1 MIQSIRLRNWRS
13 HKDSLLEFKKGT
25 NVLVGVMGS
34 GKTSVVDGICFG
46 LFGTFPALNTRK
58 VSIEETLMQKPQIAN
73 SASVELA
80 FSYNNKNF
88 SVERSIFKG
97 SKATEAKLYCEGKLI
112 AGPKPSE
119 VTERIEKELEV
130 DFDLFSRAVYSEQNQ
145 IDFFLR
151 LSPRER
157 KQKFDELLEINRYEN
172 ARQNMQSVGNR
183 VKKTLEDQ
191 KKWVNEQEKQFK
203 AEETQ
208 QIRERMEKKKT
219 EKMEWEQQAKKSG
232 EKAIQI
238 VEGIAELEK
247 AEKELKKIRESE
259 LQTSAKIGHLE
270 EQIVSSKQAIGNR
283 PRTAMEQEAQQ
294 LEEAEKELLEEKKE
308 TGQTEKELEK
318 KLRENLQEARVLESR
333 IKELEKSLEQISMV
347 AGKCP
352 VCRKELHGH
361 EKKEVEKEIENEQ
374 KKLRGQWEERK
385 SEQKR
390 IEAEQE
396 KNGETDESNRKKLEK
411 TREQKVR
418 LEMLLVRAN
427 EIEKHLQQLENE
439 KQKLSEIRE
448 RQKGIVFDE
457 KQLSSQRQEL
467 IRFKTLEAEASR
479 EASACSQLAQALE
492 ENLKQL
498 ERIQSQLLELKQ
510 HNQQLEKTVEK
521 IALFTNSLLA
531 VQAILRESM
540 LEAINDAL
548 HSIWQKVYPYADFES
563 CRLAIQ
569 EGDYEIMA
577 KSRNGE
583 WVRVEGNLSGG
594 ERSTVALCIR
604 MAFSLVLTRNLG
616 WLILDEPTH
625 NLDSL
630 AVQEL
635 AQLLKNQL
643 PELVEQTF
651 VITHDKQMEL
661 AASGSLY
668 EIVRDKNNDGISLP
682 EAKSL
687 Y

>member
-1 MIQSIRLRNWRS
+1 
-13 HKDSLLEFKKGT
+13 
-25 NVLVGVMGS
+25 MGS
-34 GKTSVVDGICFG
+34 GKTSVLDAISFA
-46 LFGTFPALNTRK
+46 LFGTFPLLNSRK
-58 VSIEETLMQKPQIAN
+58 VSIEETVMQKPQACS

-88 SVERSIFKG
+88 SVERMIFKG
-97 SKATEAKLYCEGKLI
+97 SKATEAKLYCEGKLV

-157 KQKFDELLEINRYEN
+157 KQKFDELLEINKYEN

-203 AEETQ
+203 AEELEK
-208 QIRERMEKKKT
+208 IRERMEKKKA
-219 EKMEWEQQAKKSG
+219 EKTEWEQQAKKSG

-238 VEGIAELEK
+238 VEGITELEK
-247 AEKELKKIRESE
+247 AEKQLKKIRESE
-259 LQTSAKIGHLE
+259 LQTAAKIEHLG
-270 EQIVSSKQAIGNR
+270 EQIAASKQAIGNR
-283 PRTAMEQEAQQ
+283 SRKAMEQEAQQ
-294 LEEAEKELLEEKKE
+294 LEEAEKELLEQKKE
-308 TGQTEKELEK
+308 TEQKEKELEK

-333 IKELEKSLEQISMV
+333 IKELEKSLGQISQV

-352 VCRKELHGH
+352 VCRKELQGH
-361 EKKEVEKEIENEQ
+361 EKKEVEKEIADEQ
-374 KKLRGQWEERK
+374 KKLRGQLEERK
-385 SEQKR
+385 TDQKG
-390 IEAEQE
+390 IETEQE
-396 KNGETDESNRKKLEK
+396 KNGEVDGLNRKKLEK

-418 LEMLLVRAN
+418 LEMLLTQAGS
-427 EIEKHLQQLENE
+427 IEKQAQQLENE
-439 KQKLSEIRE
+439 KQKLVEIGK
-448 RQKGIVFDE
+448 RQKEIVFDE
-457 KQLSSQRQEL
+457 KQLSLQRQEL

-479 EASACSQLAQALE
+479 EASGCGQLVQAIE

-510 HNQQLEKTVEK
+510 QNQRLEKTVEK
-521 IALFTNSLLA
+521 IALFTNSLQA

-548 HSIWQKVYPYADFES
+548 YSIWQKVYPYADFES

-569 EGDYEIMA
+569 DGDYEIMV
-577 KSRNGE
+577 KSRSGE